1 MIPMLSTDEA
11 RKRLA
16 ESKMLDQVK
25 DPNVAAA
32 MSKLNVFR
40 ALLQNVPV
48 TAAQS
53 QLAATLMGSKTL
65 DPRIRELVILR
76 TGWRTKSE
84 YEFCQHWAVSRQMKM
99 TEEEIL
105 GVRDPAKCK
114 AYNDRDRAVLAMTDD
129 LHDTNEVAAA
139 TMAQLEQFFSS
150 SELVEL
156 IIVTGFWHMM
166 AGFLKTSKIP
176 FDPVDPTISGWPEGK
191 AP

>member
-16 ESKMLDQVK
+16 DAKMLEGID
-25 DPNVAAA
+25 DPNIAAA

-48 TAAQS
+48 TKAQS
-53 QLAATLMGSKTL
+53 RLAATLMGSKTL

-84 YEFCQHWAVSRQMKM
+84 YEFCQHWAVARQMKM
-99 TEEEIL
+99 TEEEII
-105 GVRDPAKCK
+105 GVRDPANCRG
-114 AYNDRDRAVLAMTDD
+114 YDDRDRAVLAMTDD
-129 LHDTNEVAAA
+129 LHDAHEVSPA
-139 TMAQLEQFFSS
+139 TMAKLEQFFSS
-150 SELVEL
+150 AELVEL

-176 FDPVDPTISGWPEGK
+176 FDPVDPTIKGWPEGK

>member
-16 ESKMLDQVK
+16 DAKMLEGIN
-25 DPNVAAA
+25 DPNIAAA

-48 TAAQS
+48 TKAQS
-53 QLAATLMGSKTL
+53 RLAAALMGSKTL

-84 YEFCQHWAVSRQMKM
+84 YEFCQHWAVARQMKM
-99 TEEEIL
+99 SEAEII
-105 GVRDPAKCK
+105 GVRDPANCR
-114 AYNDRDRAVLAMTDD
+114 AYDDRDRAVLAMTDD
-129 LHDTNEVAAA
+129 LHEANEVSPA
-139 TMAQLEQFFSS
+139 TMAKLEQFFSS
-150 SELVEL
+150 AELVEL

-176 FDPVDPTISGWPEGK
+176 FEPVDPTIKGWPEGK

>member
-1 MIPMLSTDEA
+1 MIPMLSAEEA

-16 ESKMLDQVK
+16 DSKMLEGVT
-25 DPNVAAA
+25 DPNVATA

-53 QLAATLMGSKTL
+53 RLASTLMGSKIL

-76 TGWRTKSE
+76 TGWRAKSE
-84 YEFCQHWAVSRQMKM
+84 YEFCQHWAVSRQLKM

-105 GVRDPAKCK
+105 GVRDPAKCSV
-114 AYNDRDRAVLAMTDD
+114 YNDRDRAVLAMTDELFD
-129 LHDTNEVAAA
+129 ASVVSDPTWAK
-139 TMAQLEQFFSS
+139 LEQFFSAQ
-150 SELVEL
+150 ELVEL
-156 IIVTGFWHMM
+156 IMVAGFWHMM

-176 FDPVDPTISGWPEGK
+176 FDPVDPTITGWPEGK